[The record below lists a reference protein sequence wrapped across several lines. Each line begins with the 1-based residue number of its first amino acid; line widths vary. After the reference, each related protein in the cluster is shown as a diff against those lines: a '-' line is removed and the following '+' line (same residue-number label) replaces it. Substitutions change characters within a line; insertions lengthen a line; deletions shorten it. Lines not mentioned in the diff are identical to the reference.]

1 MVECFLQC
9 GFNHAVK
16 WLKNILTG
24 IEARL
29 NFQQS
34 KINSSLTNK
43 TIQLVKHTNK
53 TKTTQKTT
61 NKII

>member
-1 MVECFLQC
+1 MV
-9 GFNHAVK
+9 
-16 WLKNILTG
+16 I
-24 IEARL
+24 
-29 NFQQS
+29 FQQS

-43 TIQLVKHTNK
+43 TIQLVKYTNK

>member
-1 MVECFLQC
+1 MVEEQYLEKFSSSL
-9 GFNHAVK
+9 
-16 WLKNILTG
+16 I
-24 IEARL
+24 IY
-29 NFQQS
+29 QQI

-43 TIQLVKHTNK
+43 TIQLLKHTNK